1 MNIEGL
7 SDNISELVDLLRSE
21 REAPVSLTDVA
32 SVTEVL
38 ISCMERYFASVNT
51 SMYREIQDLFDH
63 IAKAKGD
70 IARAQPN
77 EIKSERIP
85 RAGKELG
92 AIVESTEGATHAI
105 MEAAE
110 EIMAAG
116 SANGGGDSE
125 AIVEGACMRIF
136 EACSF
141 QDVTGQRISKVVNTL
156 TFIDERLDTLLEA
169 YGGVADS
176 APPAAAV
183 DTSDPLLNGPQLEG
197 EGISQDDVDLM
208 FDKDQVAPAD
218 DSPPPRAPAGA
229 LGETANAKN
238 TQAEIDSLFD

>member
-1 MNIEGL
+1 MNIDGL
-7 SDNISELVDLLRSE
+7 SGNISELVDLLRSE
-21 REAPVSLTDVA
+21 REAPVSLTDIA

-38 ISCMERYFASVNT
+38 IACMERYFATVNS
-51 SMYREIQDLFDH
+51 SMYREIQDLADH

-70 IARAQPN
+70 ISRAQPN

-92 AIVESTEGATHAI
+92 AIVQSTEGATNAI

-110 EIMAAG
+110 EIMASG
-116 SANGGGDSE
+116 SANGGGDRE
-125 AIVEGACMRIF
+125 AQIEGACMRIF

-141 QDVTGQRISKVVNTL
+141 QDVTGQRISKVVDTL

-176 APPAAAV
+176 APV
-183 DTSDPLLNGPQLEG
+183 TEEVEDPLLNGPQLEG
-197 EGISQDDVDLM
+197 EGISQDDVDSM
-208 FDKDQVAPAD
+208 FGESESAASAD
-218 DSPPPRAPAGA
+218 IPPPQPPAGNLSDGA
-229 LGETANAKN
+229 ESKN

>member
-7 SDNISELVDLLRSE
+7 SGNISELVDLLRSE
-21 REAPVSLTDVA
+21 REAPVSLTDIA
-32 SVTEVL
+32 SVTEVM
-38 ISCMERYFASVNT
+38 IACMERYFATVNS
-51 SMYREIQDLFDH
+51 SMYREIQSLADH
-63 IAKAKGD
+63 IDKAKND

-92 AIVESTEGATHAI
+92 AIVQSTEGATNAI

-110 EIMAAG
+110 EIMAAD
-116 SANGGGDSE
+116 SADGDKAALIE
-125 AIVEGACMRIF
+125 AACMRIF

-156 TFIDERLDTLLEA
+156 TFIDERLDTLLQA

-176 APPAAAV
+176 AAANEEVA
-183 DTSDPLLNGPQLEG
+183 DPLLNGPQLDG
-197 EGISQDDVDLM
+197 EGISQDDVDSM
-208 FDKDQVAPAD
+208 FGESEEAAKPNPAAVQ
-218 DSPPPRAPAGA
+218 RPASA
-229 LGETANAKN
+229 LRETADGKN